1 MFVEGVKIINTQ
13 YRVFIS
19 DDLILKTPSSFLFFV
34 QIPKTFVQKIIEKA
48 AEEKIKDLVLKKNST
63 RSFCNIMRLV
73 W

>member
-1 MFVEGVKIINTQ
+1 MLHKGKAF
-13 YRVFIS
+13 FIS
-19 DDLILKTPSSFLFFV
+19 ICFPENILIFF
-34 QIPKTFVQKIIEKA
+34 IFCTNSKNFCTKIIEA

>member
-1 MFVEGVKIINTQ
+1 VNWLWSFL
-13 YRVFIS
+13 FIS
-19 DDLILKTPSSFLFFV
+19 DDLILKTSSSFFIFV